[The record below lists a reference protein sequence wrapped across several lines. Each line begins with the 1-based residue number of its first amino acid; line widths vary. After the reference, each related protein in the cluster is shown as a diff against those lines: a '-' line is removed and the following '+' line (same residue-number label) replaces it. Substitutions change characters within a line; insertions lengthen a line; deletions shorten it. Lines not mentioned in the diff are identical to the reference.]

1 MKNLPNRR
9 PCITQNIGAGLAVT
23 VSFHPAT
30 GDAVEVFMTDRGKA
44 SDNEMTN
51 ALYNLGVTASKM
63 MQGEWENQDN
73 EREHR
78 ISAATA

>member
-30 GDAVEVFMTDRGKA
+30 GDAVEVFMTERGKA

-63 MQGEWENQDN
+63 MQGEWEQDN

-78 ISAATA
+78 QAAATA